1 MLEVVKPTA
10 PTVQAGPSS
19 DAGAEA
25 RRSIVARYFSLLNS
39 GTPARWNL
47 TTVVCLFGLIVI
59 WAALLRTTWAAWGNL
74 SIDSGHEMYV
84 PTLLSE
90 GKMLYRDVW
99 FMYLPVAPYFN
110 SYLFRLFGVH
120 LNVLYLA
127 GSFSALGSAAFL
139 YLTGMRLGSWV
150 AGWMAGA
157 VLLLEAF
164 QPSLFCFPLPYS
176 FSAVYGC
183 LTATCFLWM
192 IVHASSSNGRAW
204 VFGAGIAAAAALL
217 IKLEF
222 GAACYASLGI
232 LLVLRGFR
240 QQSWKALAKD
250 SVAILPGLLLCA
262 AVIRWMV
269 SIRGVD
275 FILQENFE
283 TWPTSYFMKVYGKF
297 WLASTGFSLAAA
309 DFAAS
314 AQRTLLFLGI
324 WQGFALL
331 VRWKRELNLLTVSRI
346 VLFLLAAAHM
356 MTNLTWRE
364 ALLAVFFPRDMV
376 PYAAIAALVFW
387 VYLFRHPEL
396 DRTFALAM
404 VLTFSSLLAFRI
416 LLKTV
421 PSGYP
426 IYYNGP
432 AVLSLYL
439 IVLPLLRS
447 LEKPRRFLVPVEALV
462 CALCLASV
470 ALHVHEEGKF
480 PLSYGSLVT
489 DRGTIRTW
497 PGNAVHYQEAIDF
510 MKEKNA
516 LGESVLSIPEDTSLY
531 FLSHTHC
538 PTRVYIFSP
547 GLLAPGKMTDELIAE
562 IERKHVRYL
571 LWSNRIFPEY
581 GALRFGIDF
590 DQTFGTYLVKHYRR
604 VGSVVKERVS
614 AKEWTAFIWERK
626 AESELP

>member
-1 MLEVVKPTA
+1 MLETAKPTTSA
-10 PTVQAGPSS
+10 PQAGPSS
-19 DAGAEA
+19 DAKVTIWRTMG
-25 RRSIVARYFSLLNS
+25 ARYFSLLNS
-39 GTPARWNL
+39 GTPIRWNL
-47 TTVVCLFGLIVI
+47 TTAICLVGLIII
-59 WAALLRTTWAAWGNL
+59 WATLLRTTWAAWGNL

-84 PTLLSE
+84 PTVLSE

-99 FMYLPVAPYFN
+99 FMYLPAAPYFN
-110 SYLFRLFGVH
+110 CYLFRLFGVH
-120 LNVLYLA
+120 LNVLYVA
-127 GSFSALGSAAFL
+127 GSFSALGSAIFL

-157 VLLLEAF
+157 VVLLEAF

-183 LTATCFLWM
+183 LTATCFLWL
-192 IVHASSSNGRAW
+192 IVHACGSNGRAW
-204 VFGAGIAAAAALL
+204 VFGAGIAAAVAML

-222 GAACYASLGI
+222 GAACYAALGI
-232 LLVLRGFR
+232 LMLVRGLRQR
-240 QQSWKALAKD
+240 SWKIVAKD
-250 SVAILPGLLLCA
+250 FAAILPGLLLCA

-283 TWPTSYFMKVYGKF
+283 TWPTSYFMRVYGKF
-297 WLASTGFSLAAA
+297 WLASTGFSLTAA

-324 WQGFALL
+324 WQGIALL
-331 VRWKRELNLLTVSRI
+331 ASWKRPPKLMTILRI
-346 VLFLLAAAHM
+346 VLFLFAAAQVM
-356 MTNLTWRE
+356 ANLTWRE

-387 VYLFRHPEL
+387 VYAYRHPEH
-396 DRTFALAM
+396 DRVFAIAM
-404 VLTFSSLLAFRI
+404 VLSFSSLLAFRI
-416 LLKTV
+416 LLKTI

-432 AVLSLYL
+432 AVLSFFL
-439 IVLPLLRS
+439 IVLPLLRL
-447 LEKPRRFLVPVEALV
+447 LEQPRRFAFPAEAV
-462 CALCLASV
+462 ACALCLASV
-470 ALHVHEEGKF
+470 VLYLREEGKY
-480 PLSYGSLVT
+480 PLTYGSLVT

-497 PGNAVHYQEAIDF
+497 PSMALHYQEAIDF

-516 LGESVLSIPEDTSLY
+516 AGEAVLSIPEDTSLY
-531 FLSHTHC
+531 FLSHTHS

-547 GLLAPGKMTDELIAE
+547 GLLVPGKMTAELIDE
-562 IERKHVRYL
+562 MERKQVRYL

-581 GALRFGIDF
+581 GAPRFGMDF
-590 DQTFGTYLVKHYRR
+590 DKDFGDYLVKHYRR
-604 VGSVVKERVS
+604 VGPVVKEQVS

-626 AESELP
+626 AENELP